1 MNKMQKIG
9 RFMADKLENIKANGT
24 RLVVAAVT
32 LGLASVA
39 SAAEGDDPVVQ
50 QFESAFTTI
59 KDNMVYLL
67 PLAIGVFLVPVGV
80 RFLKKM
86 IGAAK

>member
-1 MNKMQKIG
+1 MQKIG
-9 RFMADKLENIKANGT
+9 RFIADKWGNLKVKSARFG
-24 RLVVAAVT
+24 VVAIS

-39 SAAEGDDPVVQ
+39 SAQSGDDPVVE
-50 QFESAFTTI
+50 QFETAFTTI